1 MKFNEIQL
9 PFSYLSSNNFIFHME
24 ADAISNCS
32 HWIGIFQSALFFIVC
47 TSFSLCFSFRL
58 LIESSFFSLWRIHVK
73 CQKQFHFVAHVKLH
87 RTYDW
92 ENQGLRVLMK
102 YMQAT
107 QHGFFVETV
116 FSKRHLKN
124 SMHIFS
130 TKTIKNIPM
139 RNCAHFANN
148 LCIFSD
154 FFSKL
159 HNFLLNNTG
168 GTLMNL
174 FGQ

>member
-102 YMQAT
+102 YMQA
-107 QHGFFVETV
+107 
-116 FSKRHLKN
+116 
-124 SMHIFS
+124 
-130 TKTIKNIPM
+130 
-139 RNCAHFANN
+139 ANT
-148 LCIFSD
+148 C
-154 FFSKL
+154 KL
-159 HNFLLNNTG
+159 HSFFCRNGFSEAPSEKFNARFSN
-168 GTLMNL
+168 
-174 FGQ
+174 